1 MRLNVVFGREPLA
14 GSCGRKPKSILFLQ
28 YPWRL
33 WRTRLAGIYRY
44 AAKAGWNVQ
53 IAEFGLTSMPI
64 RRELAFWRP
73 DGCIVE
79 GIVMERGGAKFGDF
93 GDTPVVFCDANRN
106 FMPRSY
112 FGVEQDSE
120 ATAMLAANELLSL
133 GFDDYAFVGNIRPR
147 DWSIQRQKVFAKAVS
162 AAGKSFYAFAAKND
176 RSTAGFFKRI
186 RQWLRELP
194 KPCGIMAANDISGD
208 LVLQACRMERIAVP
222 EEISVVSID
231 NDELVCDHSTPR
243 LTSVMPDFELS
254 GFLAAKLLDEAMSG
268 KVLPHVVKFGATHV
282 VRRESAIGLSR
293 RDDAILRAVERVRL
307 SACNGLTPAEVC
319 RGIGGSR
326 RHAESRFRKSTGQ
339 SIGEAITE
347 ARIARAKALLLKR
360 GIPIDTIFSE
370 CGYESPASMRR
381 AFRNATGLSM
391 RAWRNSQL

>member
-1 MRLNVVFGREPLA
+1 MTAVKK
-14 GSCGRKPKSILFLQ
+14 SKSILFLQ

-53 IAEFGLTSMPI
+53 IAEYGLTSIPI
-64 RRELAFWRP
+64 RRELGFWHP

-79 GIVMERGGAKFGDF
+79 GIVMERGGAKVGDF
-93 GDTPVVFCDANRN
+93 GDTPVVFCDANREL
-106 FMPRSY
+106 MPQSY
-112 FGVEQDSE
+112 FGVEHDSE
-120 ATAMLAANELLSL
+120 ATAMLAAKELLSL
-133 GFDDYAFVGNIRPR
+133 GFDNYAFVGNIRPR
-147 DWSIQRQKVFAKAVS
+147 DWSVVRQKVFERVVAD
-162 AAGKSFYAFAAKND
+162 AGKSFYAFATKNN
-176 RSTAGFFKRI
+176 RSTEMFFRRI
-186 RQWLRELP
+186 RPWLRELP

-231 NDELVCDHSTPR
+231 NDELVCDHTTPR

-254 GFLAAKLLDEAMSG
+254 GFLAAKMLDEVMSG
-268 KVLPHVVKFGATHV
+268 RTSPHIVKFSATHV

-293 RDDAILRAVERVRL
+293 RDDAIQRAVERVRL
-307 SACNGLTPAEVC
+307 SACDGLTPAEVC

-326 RHAESRFRKSTGQ
+326 RHAESRFRKATGQ
-339 SIGEAITE
+339 SIGEAIAE

-370 CGYESPASMRR
+370 CGYESSVSMRR
-381 AFRNATGLSM
+381 AFRNATGVSM
-391 RAWRNSQL
+391 REWRNSQL